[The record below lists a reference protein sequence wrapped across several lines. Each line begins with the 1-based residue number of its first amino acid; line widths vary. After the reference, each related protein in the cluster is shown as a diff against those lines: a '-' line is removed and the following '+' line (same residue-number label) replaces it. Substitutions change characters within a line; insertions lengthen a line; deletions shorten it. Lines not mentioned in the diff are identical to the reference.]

1 MPLRYHCRPYLHL
14 WLTTLLTGAAVAATF
29 PAAVA
34 TSGAAVTTSLG
45 DEGSDEVGLMAVNTN
60 RVWRLKGASMEPSAA
75 ARSLPVKSPA
85 GVGIDGAQAQRIPLA
100 LNRGTAVKSPTGTG
114 FDVVQAHRTPPAES
128 GGAIVVAAEKVIQPS
143 SLAAFQLASAGDV
156 WLPGDSD
163 TFRVSSSSGP
173 SGSSTASGLPALISA
188 LAQAQLWLACSG
200 GIMIAFA
207 LNRARAGLTHY
218 AQQSSQ
224 GKQSP
229 LAQFGMSWRVDHNM
243 VRSSAL
249 NSAG

>member
-1 MPLRYHCRPYLHL
+1 MPQRYRCPPYLQL
-14 WLTTLLTGAAVAATF
+14 RLVTLLTAAAVAATF
-29 PAAVA
+29 PTAVA
-34 TSGAAVTTSLG
+34 TPRAALATVLDDDDG
-45 DEGSDEVGLMAVNTN
+45 DEVGLMTTKMS
-60 RVWRLKGASMEPSAA
+60 RVYHSRASSMEPSVA
-75 ARSLPVKSPA
+75 SSSSPVTSPGVVGFKS
-85 GVGIDGAQAQRIPLA
+85 AQAREIPLA
-100 LNRGTAVKSPTGTG
+100 ASQGR
-114 FDVVQAHRTPPAES
+114 
-128 GGAIVVAAEKVIQPS
+128 IVVAEEKAVKPS
-143 SLAAFQLASAGDV
+143 SLGAFELSSAADV
-156 WLPGDSD
+156 WLPGNGD
-163 TFRVSSSSGP
+163 TFRVSSPSSP
-173 SGSSTASGLPALISA
+173 SKPSTATGFPALISA

-224 GKQSP
+224 AKQSP

>member
-1 MPLRYHCRPYLHL
+1 MPPRYRCPLYLHL
-14 WLTTLLTGAAVAATF
+14 WLATLLTGAAVAATF

-34 TSGAAVTTSLG
+34 TSSSAVATALD
-45 DEGSDEVGLMAVNTN
+45 DEGGDEVGLMTVRTS
-60 RVWRLKGASMEPSAA
+60 RVWRAKGASMEPSAA
-75 ARSLPVKSPA
+75 ARSLPVKSTV
-85 GVGIDGAQAQRIPLA
+85 GVGFGAAQLHRMALAASGGTTVKLPTGEGFDAAQAHGIPLA
-100 LNRGTAVKSPTGTG
+100 AN
-114 FDVVQAHRTPPAES
+114 
-128 GGAIVVAAEKVIQPS
+128 GGQVVVAAEKVVQPS
-143 SLAAFQLASAGDV
+143 SLAAFQLPGDD
-156 WLPGDSD
+156 WLPGDD
-163 TFRVSSSSGP
+163 RDRVSSSSGP
-173 SGSSTASGLPALISA
+173 STVTGLPALISA
-188 LAQAQLWLACSG
+188 LAQAQLWLACAG

-224 GKQSP
+224 AKQSP